1 MQETA
6 QNAFG
11 FAHLWAAGDLV
22 SHTVASSWPPCRRQL
37 VPDPGQGLGLVSHAP
52 RRQG

>member
-11 FAHLWAAGDLV
+11 FAHLWASGDLV
-22 SHTVASSWPPCRRQL
+22 SHTVAYILAAMSSPA
-37 VPDPGQGLGLVSHAP
+37 GT
-52 RRQG
+52 